1 MSEAVAQPAVN
12 MSEAL
17 VQPMEGSQW
26 NRGRVGM
33 ACLIF
38 GESMFFGIF
47 LVSYLFYIGKSS
59 HGPQPADVL
68 QFPYLATA
76 CLLSSSITAG
86 LAVRNLAKFETVRAG
101 LALAVT
107 IALGASF
114 ITFTAVEWYGLIH
127 DHGLTIGTNL
137 FGTTFYSLVGFHAA
151 HVIIGLLM
159 LSLVFVLLV
168 FGAVKA
174 EHSERFEMV
183 TWYWHFVDAVWIL
196 VFSVVYI
203 IGV

>member
-1 MSEAVAQPAVN
+1 MSEAAI
-12 MSEAL
+12 
-17 VQPMEGSQW
+17 QPMADSKW

-38 GESMFFGIF
+38 GESMFFSIF
-47 LVSYLFYIGKSS
+47 VVAYLFYIGKSDY
-59 HGPQPADVL
+59 GPQPAQVL
-68 QFPYLATA
+68 EFPYLATA
-76 CLLSSSITAG
+76 CLLSSSMTAG
-86 LAVRNLAKFETVRAG
+86 FAVRSLGRFESFRSG
-101 LALAVT
+101 LALAIT
-107 IALGASF
+107 IALGAAF
-114 ITFTAVEWYGLIH
+114 IGFTAVEWHGLIY

-159 LSLVFVLLV
+159 LSLLLILLLA
-168 FGAVKA
+168 GSLKA
-174 EHSERFEMV
+174 EHAERFELV
-183 TWYWHFVDAVWIL
+183 TWYWHFVDAVWIV